1 MAADGPLLIC
11 YDGSKD
17 AKDAIRSAA
26 RLLGKRHALALT
38 VWEPAVEP
46 GGVAWLGESTTVVN
60 FAELDRAAAEH
71 GGRIA
76 EEGVRIATEEGLDA
90 EPMTVKAVGP
100 VWKAIL
106 EIADRENAAVI
117 AMGCRGLTGVRSLL
131 LGSVSSAV
139 IHHADRP
146 TLVVHRPSAE
156 AVQSNDLMLETSG
169 DRGE

>member
-11 YDGSKD
+11 YDGSDD
-17 AKDAIRSAA
+17 AKYAIRSAEH
-26 RLLGKRHALALT
+26 LLGERDALVLT
-38 VWEPAVEP
+38 VWEPAVNP
-46 GGVAWLGESTTVVN
+46 GGYAWLGEDTSIIN

-71 GGRIA
+71 GGRVA
-76 EEGVRIATEEGLDA
+76 DEGVRIALEEGLGA
-90 EPMTVKAVGP
+90 EPIAIKATGP
-100 VWKAIL
+100 VWRTIL

-117 AMGCRGLTGVRSLL
+117 VMGCRGLTGVRSLL

-146 TLVVHRPSAE
+146 TLVVHHPSAE
-156 AVQSNDLMLETSG
+156 AVHSNDPTLATSG

>member
-26 RLLGKRHALALT
+26 RLLGKTHALVLT
-38 VWEPAVEP
+38 VWEPAIEP

-60 FAELDRAAAEH
+60 FAAAEH
-71 GGRIA
+71 GGRVA

-90 EPMTVKAVGP
+90 EPKTVKAVGP

-139 IHHADRP
+139 IHHAARP
-146 TLVVHRPSAE
+146 TLVVPPSSVG
-156 AVQSNDLMLETSG
+156 AVAGSDPMLETPG